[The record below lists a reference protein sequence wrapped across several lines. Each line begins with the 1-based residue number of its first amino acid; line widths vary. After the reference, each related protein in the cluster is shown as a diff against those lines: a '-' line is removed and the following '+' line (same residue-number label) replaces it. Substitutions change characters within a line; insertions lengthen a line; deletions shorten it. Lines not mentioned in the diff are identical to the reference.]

1 MKTTFHLSLPCIGIQ
16 RTKKF
21 YETVL
26 GAKIGRNTNQWVD
39 INLYG
44 NQITFTKSGDFNFA
58 YKNYKFE
65 NTVLPSF
72 HFGVV
77 MPSKDWNDLYKKL
90 QAQEASMHIDKTNF
104 LASKKGAH
112 SSFFIED
119 PNGYIVEFKAFDEPE
134 SIFEK

>member
-21 YETVL
+21 YETIL
-26 GAKIGRNTNQWVD
+26 GPQVGRNTNQWVD

-58 YKNYKFE
+58 FKNYKFE
-65 NTVLPSF
+65 NIVLPSF
-72 HFGVV
+72 HFGIV
-77 MPSKDWNDLYKKL
+77 MPLSDWNNLYEKINKENVL
-90 QAQEASMHIDKTNF
+90 HIDKTNF
-104 LASKKGAH
+104 LASKNGAH

-119 PNGYIVEFKAFDEPE
+119 PNGYIVEFKAFEEPE
-134 SIFEK
+134 SIFKK